1 MGNEQKTLEWIKK
14 RLDEGEE
21 NYNTNRRFSIIQLNE
36 FDDFLNDN
44 PVLLDD
50 FLELID
56 NSAKKYHTTIFLTTN
71 NPLLINKK
79 LLNKVELTIPMGV
92 ASKSD
97 IRDIVQYY
105 VNNRGIDGYNLEEIT
120 DEFENVKPDYMYS
133 NAQIENII
141 EKKLPKNHCSQNDF
155 INIIRSVKP
164 CITKEI
170 NEKFEN
176 EQKILNKDRT

>member
-1 MGNEQKTLEWIKK
+1 
-14 RLDEGEE
+14 
-21 NYNTNRRFSIIQLNE
+21 
-36 FDDFLNDN
+36 
-44 PVLLDD
+44 
-50 FLELID
+50 
-56 NSAKKYHTTIFLTTN
+56 
-71 NPLLINKK
+71 
-79 LLNKVELTIPMGV
+79 
-92 ASKSD
+92 
-97 IRDIVQYY
+97 
-105 VNNRGIDGYNLEEIT
+105 
-120 DEFENVKPDYMYS
+120 MYS